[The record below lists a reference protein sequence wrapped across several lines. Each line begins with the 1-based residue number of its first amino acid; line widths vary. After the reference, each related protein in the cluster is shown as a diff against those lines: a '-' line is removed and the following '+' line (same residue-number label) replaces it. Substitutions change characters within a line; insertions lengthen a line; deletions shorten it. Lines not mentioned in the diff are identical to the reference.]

1 MKTLV
6 TVVSVGITAV
16 VCLIFVLSSNRQNPR
31 STTHQVAM
39 QHKADAAL
47 AHRVADAEIAD
58 VEKVMDKLNAAE
70 ARSGNRQF
78 FKRTGISGDG
88 YHLIVTVDGDTWDE
102 LSTQDTS
109 MLRQVLFGTF
119 AKSYKK
125 HHDTDAESPVV
136 RIQNLAG
143 DTLADDY

>member
-6 TVVSVGITAV
+6 TVVGVGIAAV
-16 VCLIFVLSSNRQNPR
+16 VCLIFVLASNRQNSR
-31 STTHQVAM
+31 STAHQVAM
-39 QHKADAAL
+39 QHKSDAAL
-47 AHRVADAEIAD
+47 SHRVADAEIAD

-78 FKRTGISGDG
+78 FKRVAISGDG
-88 YHLIVTVDGDTWDE
+88 YHLIVTVNGDTWDE
-102 LSTQDTS
+102 LSTQDMS

-125 HHDTDAESPVV
+125 HHDTDAEAPVV